1 MSSKLINHS
10 ADLKRLRD
18 EGYEVEVRGGHLL
31 VHHIPYVNSKCELMF
46 GTLISTLR
54 VNNER
59 TLKPDTHV
67 IHWMGEHPCNI
78 DGSIM
83 TPIQNATNN
92 QRLFDDVVIQCTFSN
107 RPPEGYVDY
116 HEKISRY
123 VELIAAP
130 AYAIDSSAT
139 ATTFKVVL
147 CDDSE
152 SVFHYLDTNSSRANI
167 TGINER
173 FKGQKIGI
181 IGLGGTGSY
190 LLDLVAKTPVDEIL
204 LFDSDEFLLHNAFR
218 SPGAPTVEVLN
229 QGIKKVDY
237 FASIYGNMRRGIV
250 PYAVKVTS
258 ENIDLL
264 KGLSFVFICV
274 DSNVARGIIISALQS
289 FGIPFVD
296 VGLGVEIVEDTLA
309 ATLRSTFGTPTK
321 ADHLEARIGSV
332 DSDDD
337 AYASN
342 IQIADLNAMNAVL
355 AVMKWKRYIGFYKDL
370 KEEHHSS
377 YTVNTGQLLNDD
389 FAA

>member
-31 VHHIPYVNSKCELMF
+31 VHHIPYVNSKSELMF
-46 GTLISTLR
+46 GTLISTLNI
-54 VNNER
+54 NNER

-67 IHWMGEHPCNI
+67 IHWMGQHPCNL
-78 DGSIM
+78 DGTIM

-92 QRLFDDVVIQCTFSN
+92 QRLFDDVEIQCTFSN
-107 RPPEGYVDY
+107 KPAAGYADY
-116 HEKISRY
+116 YEKIIRY
-123 VELIAAP
+123 VELISAP
-130 AYAIDSSAT
+130 SYAIDSSAT

-147 CDDSE
+147 CDDTE

-167 TGINER
+167 TAINER
-173 FKGQKIGI
+173 FKGHRIGI

-190 LLDLVAKTPVDEIL
+190 VLDSVAKTPVDEIL

-218 SPGAPTVEVLN
+218 APGAPTVEALN
-229 QGIKKVDY
+229 QGYKKVDY
-237 FASIYGNMRRGIV
+237 FASIYGNMRRGII
-250 PYAVKVTS
+250 PHAVKITN
-258 ENIDLL
+258 ENTNLL
-264 KGLSFVFICV
+264 KGLTFVFICV

-309 ATLRSTFGTPTK
+309 ATLRSTFGTPEK
-321 ADHLEARIGSV
+321 FDHLAERIGSV

-370 KEEHHSS
+370 KGEHHTS
-377 YTVNTGQLLNDD
+377 YTVNTGQLLHDD
-389 FAA
+389 FTA